1 MDVSA
6 KTVFDFSVT
15 NIDGELESLA
25 GYRGQVLLIVNTASL
40 CGFTR
45 QYEQLEALQQRYSE
59 KGFSVLAFPSDQFGN
74 QEPGDN
80 SEIASFCRTRFD
92 LSLPLFSKIDVN
104 GSYADPLY
112 EHLKAQA
119 PGVFGSLA
127 IKWNFTKFLID
138 RQGNVVGRYAPITPP
153 AKIAA
158 DIEALL

>member
-1 MDVSA
+1 MDVA
-6 KTVFDFSVT
+6 DKTVFDFSVR

-25 GYRGQVLLIVNTASL
+25 EYRGQVLLIVTTASL

-45 QYEQLEALQQRYSE
+45 QYEQLEALQQRYSTR
-59 KGFSVLAFPSDQFGN
+59 GFSVLAFPSDQFGN
-74 QEPGDN
+74 QEPGNN
-80 SEIASFCRTRFD
+80 SDIANFCRTRFS

-104 GSYADPLY
+104 GLYAEPLY

-127 IKWNFTKFLID
+127 IKWNFTKFLVNRD
-138 RQGNVVGRYAPITPP
+138 GSVVARYAPVTPP
-153 AKIAA
+153 MKLAA